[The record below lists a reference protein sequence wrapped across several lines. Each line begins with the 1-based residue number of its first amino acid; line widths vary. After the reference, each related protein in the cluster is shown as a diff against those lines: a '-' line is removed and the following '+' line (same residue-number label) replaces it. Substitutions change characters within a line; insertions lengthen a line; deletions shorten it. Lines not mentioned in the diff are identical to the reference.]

1 MSIRQFV
8 RGTVPWES
16 LEAVAREV
24 ADRYDQPSVRVTF
37 LETDNWL
44 STPCVVNDRWFVT
57 VVSGQNAL
65 VHALFTGARNLGAFS
80 SGREG
85 FFEPFDGPVEMAEH
99 ELEATR
105 KLRDIG
111 VNAPEPVEAFEV
123 DGLGVLVLEY
133 LPEFRPLDDLPAADV
148 ERYAPELF
156 GALATMHENGV
167 AHGDLRGENVLVY
180 EDDLYFIDAT
190 NVAGDGL
197 EGARAYD
204 LACALAAL
212 EPLVGARTVVDVAL
226 NAYDT
231 GDGSRTREENATAL
245 LDAQDFL
252 SFVQIRPDHAF
263 DAATLAGEIEKA
275 ASSRGDATR

>member
-1 MSIRQFV
+1 M
-8 RGTVPWES
+8 
-16 LEAVAREV
+16 EAVAREV
-24 ADRYDQPSVRVTF
+24 AERYDQEEVRVTF

-44 STPCVVNDRWFVT
+44 STPCVVNDRWFVK

-105 KLRDIG
+105 KLQSIG
-111 VNAPEPVEAFEV
+111 VNAPDPVESFEV

-133 LPEFRPLDDLPAADV
+133 LPEFRPLDDLPVEDV
-148 ERYAPELF
+148 EAYAPDLF
-156 GALATMHENGV
+156 RALAAMHENGV

-180 EDDLYFIDAT
+180 DGELFFIDAT

-212 EPLVGARTVVDVAL
+212 EPILGASTVVRIAL
-226 NAYDT
+226 DAYET
-231 GDGSRTREENATAL
+231 EENPRTRTDNAGAL

-252 SFVQIRPDHAF
+252 SFIQIRPDHDF
-263 DAATLAGEIEKA
+263 DNAALAGEIEKT
-275 ASSRGDATR
+275 ASGCDEATR